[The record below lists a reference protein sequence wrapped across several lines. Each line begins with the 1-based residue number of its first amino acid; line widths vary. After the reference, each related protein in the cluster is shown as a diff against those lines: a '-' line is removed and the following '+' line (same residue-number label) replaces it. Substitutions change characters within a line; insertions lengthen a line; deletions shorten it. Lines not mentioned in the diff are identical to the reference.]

1 MGKYRCMRKC
11 KEIGEVA
18 VMTRARAAASVSA
31 EAGRKRKVSR
41 GEELSCSS
49 RSLVQLRRRRRLF
62 VSTATTENSTEKAA
76 SSNSNDPYAS
86 CCSSNGST
94 EMDKDASNVDLEVN
108 KFRLKK
114 NLNCRFEL
122 KNLKFS
128 MFRFC

>member
-18 VMTRARAAASVSA
+18 LMTRARAAASVSA

-62 VSTATTENSTEKAA
+62 VSTTTTTENSTEKAA

-94 EMDKDASNVDLEVN
+94 ELDKDSSNVDLEVN

-114 NLNCRFEL
+114 KPEL
-122 KNLKFS
+122 SL
-128 MFRFC
+128 